1 MGKKIIG
8 QIAVSTIV
16 TALAAIAG
24 VAMMVVAG
32 DNTYKYCGFLIIFT
46 TRYSI

>member
-1 MGKKIIG
+1 MGRKIIG

-24 VAMMVVAG
+24 VAMMLLP
-32 DNTYKYCGFLIIFT
+32 T
-46 TRYSI
+46 

>member
-1 MGKKIIG
+1 MGRKIIG

-24 VAMMVVAG
+24 VAMMVVAVDKTKG
-32 DNTYKYCGFLIIFT
+32 KKD
-46 TRYSI
+46 

>member
-8 QIAVSTIV
+8 QIAISTIV

-24 VAMMVVAG
+24 VAMMVMVK
-32 DNTYKYCGFLIIFT
+32 DKEKDK
-46 TRYSI
+46 

>member
-1 MGKKIIG
+1 MGRKIIG

-24 VAMMVVAG
+24 VAMMVMAG
-32 DNTYKYCGFLIIFT
+32 DKAKGKKD
-46 TRYSI
+46 

>member
-8 QIAVSTIV
+8 QIAISTIV

-24 VAMMVVAG
+24 VAMMVMAK
-32 DNTYKYCGFLIIFT
+32 DKEKDK
-46 TRYSI
+46 

>member
-24 VAMMVVAG
+24 VAMMVMAG
-32 DNTYKYCGFLIIFT
+32 DKTKGKKD
-46 TRYSI
+46 